1 VQLSATGAHSE
12 VSGVGHCCALVQ
24 VTGTTAAVPPPER
37 IDHRSRTYRPP
48 VTNVSTTGHERDGH
62 RPRTGTPFVAGPASV
77 AKPDHRGRI
86 WLAPKGPRGHCS
98 GRAPSKPSPVIRF
111 WRETVVPSRISWGS
125 PRTQPDLSRS
135 GLLSLT
141 FGGDAGHERG
151 RTTRGSYGYPVRPGP
166 PATAGGSMG

>member
-1 VQLSATGAHSE
+1 MTVELLKQCNYQLLERIVRFQARD
-12 VSGVGHCCALVQ
+12 
-24 VTGTTAAVPPPER
+24 TAVRSCRSPER
-37 IDHRSRTYRPP
+37 PQQSFLP
-48 VTNVSTTGHERDGH
+48 NVSTTGHERDGH
-62 RPRTGTPFVAGPASV
+62 RSQTPPRFVAGPASV

-125 PRTQPDLSRS
+125 PRTLPDLPRS

-151 RTTRGSYGYPVRPGP
+151 RTARGSYGGSVRPGP
-166 PATAGGSMG
+166 PATTGGPMG